1 MSKNKKI
8 LIIGGSIEGALLIFA
23 LIVSIIVG
31 TTATSAKDNPG
42 TWQQM
47 NIDKNGQFIA
57 FFQNNPTAFFLIICI
72 PIFVMVALDFV
83 YFAIVAS
90 KRETNLSD
98 QQLEAIKK
106 RAEEEVR
113 AELMKEVEAEVG
125 LEKEEPKEE
134 VATEEKVE

>member
-31 TTATSAKDNPG
+31 TTATSAKAHPAD
-42 TWQQM
+42 WQQL
-47 NIDKNGQFIA
+47 NIQNNGAFIG

-90 KRETNLSD
+90 KRESNLSD
-98 QQLEAIKK
+98 QQLAAIKK

-125 LEKEEPKEE
+125 LEEKKADEPKEE
-134 VATEEKVE
+134 KAE

>member
-8 LIIGGSIEGALLIFA
+8 LIIGGCIEGALLIFA

-31 TTATSAKDNPG
+31 TTATSAKLHPSD
-42 TWQQM
+42 WQQL
-47 NIDKNGQFIA
+47 NIQNNGPFIA

-90 KRETNLSD
+90 KRESNLSD

-125 LEKEEPKEE
+125 LEKEE
-134 VATEEKVE
+134 AAEEKAE

>member
-31 TTATSAKDNPG
+31 TTATSAKEHPAD
-42 TWQQM
+42 WQQL
-47 NIDKNGQFIA
+47 NIQHNGSFIG

-83 YFAIVAS
+83 YFAVVAS
-90 KRETNLSD
+90 KRESNLSD

-113 AELMKEVEAEVG
+113 AELMKEVEAEIG
-125 LEKEEPKEE
+125 LEEKKEEP
-134 VATEEKVE
+134 AAEEKAE